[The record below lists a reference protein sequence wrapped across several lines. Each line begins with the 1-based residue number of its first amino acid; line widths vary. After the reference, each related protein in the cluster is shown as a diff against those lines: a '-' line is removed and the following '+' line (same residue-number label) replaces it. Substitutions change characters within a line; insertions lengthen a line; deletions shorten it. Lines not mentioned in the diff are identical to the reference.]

1 MVSLTES
8 DSFLRKDET
17 MLHVIVP
24 ILVGGVIGYF
34 TNYIAIKMLFRP
46 RKEIYLGKWKLP
58 FTPGVIPKNQ
68 KRIANAVGNAVSDQ
82 LITKDDLLKQMNK
95 SGMKDKLVRSI
106 VDKILHIEVNLSE
119 PSDSMNKLTD
129 KISDGVVEEIKNTDF
144 VPVIREIGNQALSG
158 YLQNPMIA
166 MLLNPSML
174 DGIYG
179 KISDNIKEYAEN
191 NGKQVV
197 ENYIHRKIG
206 EIQKV
211 SVKDLFTY
219 TDIESTVITEKVSQI
234 VDEFMTDKGME
245 LLNTVDIKGIVS
257 EKIETMKVEELEA
270 LVMYVMENELKA
282 VVNLGAV
289 LGALIG
295 IVNVFF

>member
-1 MVSLTES
+1 
-8 DSFLRKDET
+8 
-17 MLHVIVP
+17 MLHIVVP
-24 ILVGGVIGYF
+24 VVVGGIIGYF

-46 RKEIYLGKWKLP
+46 RHEIFVGKWKLP

>member
-1 MVSLTES
+1 
-8 DSFLRKDET
+8 
-17 MLHVIVP
+17 MLHIVVP
-24 ILVGGVIGYF
+24 VVVGGIIGYF

-46 RKEIYLGKWKLP
+46 RHEIFIGKWKLP

>member
-1 MVSLTES
+1 
-8 DSFLRKDET
+8 

-24 ILVGGVIGYF
+24 VLVGGVIGYF

>member
-1 MVSLTES
+1 
-8 DSFLRKDET
+8 

>member
-1 MVSLTES
+1 
-8 DSFLRKDET
+8 

-24 ILVGGVIGYF
+24 VLVGGVIGYF

-245 LLNTVDIKGIVS
+245 LIK
-257 EKIETMKVEELEA
+257 
-270 LVMYVMENELKA
+270 YD
-282 VVNLGAV
+282 
-289 LGALIG
+289 
-295 IVNVFF
+295 

>member
-1 MVSLTES
+1 
-8 DSFLRKDET
+8 

-24 ILVGGVIGYF
+24 VLVGGVIGYF

-295 IVNVFF
+295 IVNVFIVIIKK

>member
-1 MVSLTES
+1 
-8 DSFLRKDET
+8 

-24 ILVGGVIGYF
+24 VLVGGVIGYF

-179 KISDNIKEYAEN
+179 KISDNIKEYAEKA
-191 NGKQVV
+191 G
-197 ENYIHRKIG
+197 IRKNISPHTFRHSFATQLLEGGANLRAIQAMLGHEDIG
-206 EIQKV
+206 TTEIYMHIDKSHLRQEILQHHPRNI
-211 SVKDLFTY
+211 KD
-219 TDIESTVITEKVSQI
+219 
-234 VDEFMTDKGME
+234 
-245 LLNTVDIKGIVS
+245 
-257 EKIETMKVEELEA
+257 
-270 LVMYVMENELKA
+270 
-282 VVNLGAV
+282 
-289 LGALIG
+289 
-295 IVNVFF
+295 